1 MERDGGRMMARM
13 SDIDIDTRT
22 ILEYEA
28 EQLSLD
34 TSDKLEYIS
43 SRYTYLSNIL
53 IKEKSSEMSHM

>member
-34 TSDKLEYIS
+34 TNDKLEYIS
-43 SRYTYLSNIL
+43 NRYTYLSNIL
-53 IKEKSSEMSHM
+53 IKEKSNEMSHM

>member
-1 MERDGGRMMARM
+1 MMARM

-43 SRYTYLSNIL
+43 NRYTYLSNIL

>member
-1 MERDGGRMMARM
+1 MMARM

-43 SRYTYLSNIL
+43 SRYTHLSNIL
-53 IKEKSSEMSHM
+53 IKEKSRCGVTFVTRF

>member
-1 MERDGGRMMARM
+1 MMARM